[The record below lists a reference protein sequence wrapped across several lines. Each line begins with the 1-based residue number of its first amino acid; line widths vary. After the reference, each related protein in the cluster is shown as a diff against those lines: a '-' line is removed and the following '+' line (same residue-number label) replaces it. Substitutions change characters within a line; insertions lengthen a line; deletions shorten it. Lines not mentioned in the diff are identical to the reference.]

1 MLRSVTGYFLRP
13 RAERDLEEIWAYT
26 ARTWSLRQA
35 EIYLREIQ
43 HSCDM
48 IGDDTRLGRPC
59 DDVRPGYRK
68 FRSGSIFFFI
78 GRSRT
83 ESTSSAF
90 SMPAWISSSTYEG
103 VEVARQLEVT
113 GWRCELIAEVFGD
126 NQIQA

>member
-68 FRSGSIFFFI
+68 FRSGSHFLFYRPLKDGVDIVRI
-78 GRSRT
+78 LH
-83 ESTSSAF
+83 A
-90 SMPAWISSSTYEG
+90 SMEF
-103 VEVARQLEVT
+103 EQHL
-113 GWRCELIAEVFGD
+113 
-126 NQIQA
+126 